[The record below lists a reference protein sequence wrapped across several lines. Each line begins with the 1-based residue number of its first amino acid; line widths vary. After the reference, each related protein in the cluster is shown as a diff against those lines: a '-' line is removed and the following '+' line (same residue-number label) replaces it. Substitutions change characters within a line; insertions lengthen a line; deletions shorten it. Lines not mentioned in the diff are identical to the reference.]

1 MYNGAMK
8 KRGEWAMELKHVA
21 AREGRLS
28 GFLKGELGMSTGLMN
43 RLKWT
48 SSILVNGSP
57 ARTNY
62 PVSPGDTITVL
73 LDDPEPEYPAEDI
86 PLSICYE
93 DSHLLVVD
101 KPAGMLIHPSRHRNT
116 GTLAN
121 GVLGYYRRTGQ
132 SCAFHPATRLDR
144 DTYGLVLLGKNSHV
158 HRLLCELHA
167 EGRLQKTYHA
177 LVYGAPPREEGLID
191 APIARLPLPSLLRQ
205 VGPQGQPSQTRYRV
219 LRREEDRSLLALMPL
234 TGRTHQLRVHC
245 AYMGCPILGDPQY
258 GTPESQALSQALGY
272 SYQRL
277 CARALDFP
285 HPMTGAP
292 MHLESA
298 MDAE

>member
-1 MYNGAMK
+1 
-8 KRGEWAMELKHVA
+8 MELKHVA

-158 HRLLCELHA
+158 HRLLCELHT

>member
-1 MYNGAMK
+1 
-8 KRGEWAMELKHVA
+8 MELKHVA

-234 TGRTHQLRVHC
+234 TGGTHQLRVHC

>member
-1 MYNGAMK
+1 
-8 KRGEWAMELKHVA
+8 MELKHVA

-48 SSILVNGSP
+48 SSILVNGRP

-62 PVSPGDTITVL
+62 PVSPGDIITVL

-144 DTYGLVLLGKNSHV
+144 DTYGLVLLGKNSHI
-158 HRLLCELHA
+158 HRLLCGLHA

-205 VGPQGQPSQTRYRV
+205 VDPQGQPSQTRYRV

>member
-1 MYNGAMK
+1 
-8 KRGEWAMELKHVA
+8 MELQHVA
-21 AREGRLS
+21 LRPGRLS

-48 SSILVNGSP
+48 ERILVNGIP

-62 PVSPGDTITVL
+62 MVEPGDRITVL
-73 LDDPEPEYPAEDI
+73 LDEAEPEYPAEDI
-86 PLSICYE
+86 PLSIRYE

-121 GVLGYYRRTGQ
+121 GVLGYYRQTGQ

-144 DTYGLVLLGKNSHV
+144 DTYGLVLLGKNAHV
-158 HRLLCELHA
+158 HRLLCNLHQA
-167 EGRLQKTYHA
+167 GRMQKTYRA
-177 LVYGAPPREEGLID
+177 LVYGSPAQNEGLID
-191 APIARLPLPSLLRQ
+191 APIERLPLPSLLHR

-219 LRREEDRSLLALMPL
+219 LRREAQWSLVSLEPL

-245 AYMGCPILGDPQY
+245 AYIGCPILGDPQY
-258 GTPESQALSQALGY
+258 GTTDSEALSKALGY
-272 SYQRL
+272 TYQRL
-277 CARALDFP
+277 CAKALDFP
-285 HPMTGAP
+285 HPITGLP

>member
-1 MYNGAMK
+1 
-8 KRGEWAMELKHVA
+8 MELKHVA

-258 GTPESQALSQALGY
+258 GTSESQALSQALGY

>member
-1 MYNGAMK
+1 
-8 KRGEWAMELKHVA
+8 MELKHVA

-258 GTPESQALSQALGY
+258 GTPESQALSQTLGY

>member
-1 MYNGAMK
+1 
-8 KRGEWAMELKHVA
+8 MELKHVA

-258 GTPESQALSQALGY
+258 GTSESQALSQALGY

-285 HPMTGAP
+285 HPLTGAP

>member
-1 MYNGAMK
+1 
-8 KRGEWAMELKHVA
+8 MELKHVA

-28 GFLKGELGMSTGLMN
+28 GFLKGELGISTGLMN

-258 GTPESQALSQALGY
+258 GTSESQALSQALGY

>member
-1 MYNGAMK
+1 
-8 KRGEWAMELKHVA
+8 MELKHVA

>member
-1 MYNGAMK
+1 
-8 KRGEWAMELKHVA
+8 MELKHVA

-205 VGPQGQPSQTRYRV
+205 VDPQGQPSQTRYRV

>member
-1 MYNGAMK
+1 
-8 KRGEWAMELKHVA
+8 MELKHVA

-177 LVYGAPPREEGLID
+177 LVYGTPPREEGLID

-205 VGPQGQPSQTRYRV
+205 VDPQGQPSQTRYRV

-258 GTPESQALSQALGY
+258 GTPESQALSQTLGY

>member
-1 MYNGAMK
+1 
-8 KRGEWAMELKHVA
+8 MELKHVA

-205 VGPQGQPSQTRYRV
+205 VDPQGQPSQTRYRV

-258 GTPESQALSQALGY
+258 GTPESQALSQTLGY

>member
-1 MYNGAMK
+1 
-8 KRGEWAMELKHVA
+8 MELKHVA

-245 AYMGCPILGDPQY
+245 TYMGCPILGDPQY